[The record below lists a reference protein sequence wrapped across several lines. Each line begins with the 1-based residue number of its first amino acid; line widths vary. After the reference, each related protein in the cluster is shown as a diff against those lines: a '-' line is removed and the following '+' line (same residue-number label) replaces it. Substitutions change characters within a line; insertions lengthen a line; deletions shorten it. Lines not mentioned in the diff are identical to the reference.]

1 MYYFYHSKSIWLFV
15 FVLYSSIR
23 SIWIKLNFLYLVMFY
38 FIIYLLN
45 KHIGIALLY
54 CWFALFTG
62 VALHACVHTCTTQQ
76 IFKVQSHGILQ
87 TNADYLVRV
96 FLLNFFYTPDLY
108 QLSNFLLYLPYSWLY
123 RWSVL
128 HCHS

>member
-1 MYYFYHSKSIWLFV
+1 MSCAKKIFIYLHYTIFTSCQ
-15 FVLYSSIR
+15 
-23 SIWIKLNFLYLVMFY
+23 WIKLNFSYLVMFY
-38 FIIYLLN
+38 FIIYLID

-108 QLSNFLLYLPYSWLY
+108 QLSNFLLYLPYS
-123 RWSVL
+123 
-128 HCHS
+128 

>member
-1 MYYFYHSKSIWLFV
+1 
-15 FVLYSSIR
+15 
-23 SIWIKLNFLYLVMFY
+23 MFY

-76 IFKVQSHGILQ
+76 IFKVQSHGILE
-87 TNADYLVRV
+87 TNADCFARV
-96 FLLNFFYTPDLY
+96 FISNYFYSLDLY
-108 QLSNFLLYLPYSWLY
+108 QLSNFLLYLP
-123 RWSVL
+123 
-128 HCHS
+128 